1 MPFYRD
7 SDTLY
12 DVVAELFNRVAATP
26 GATDEFARSG
36 LLIYI
41 HLHDPEAFIALN
53 GRTRPVRFSYRPDG
67 LQPDLELH
75 LPADVLHE
83 VWLGKRRLR
92 DAFFGGEIKTKGSVF
107 KAMQLAP
114 LFRQAEALYPVVLRA
129 KGLLASAS

>member
-7 SDTLY
+7 SHTLY
-12 DVVAELFNRVAATP
+12 EVLTDLFNRVAATP
-26 GATDEFARSG
+26 GATEEFARSG
-36 LLIYI
+36 LLISIY
-41 HLHDPEAFIALN
+41 LYEPEAFIALN

-75 LPADVLHE
+75 LAADVLHA
-83 VWLGKRRLR
+83 VWLGQRRLR

-114 LFRQAEALYPVVLRA
+114 LFRQAEVLYPAVLRS
-129 KGLLASAS
+129 KGLL